1 MNKFKR
7 LYSLAIVV
15 CRLAL
20 RETHQIKPNYF
31 ILLEINIIKYQKY
44 SSLND
49 LKRVHNFVTEKKINK
64 KLVSSSDQ
72 FFFFFL
78 IKNVVVTVHFVIYV
92 HISNVRRI
100 NISKLQIRRFFILNP
115 QIYIHIS
122 AFFLIDI
129 MKYAFHFDCFSLFHL
144 FSF

>member
-31 ILLEINIIKYQKY
+31 ILLEINIIIYQKY

-49 LKRVHNFVTEKKINK
+49 LNRVHNFVTEKKINK
-64 KLVSSSDQ
+64 KFVSSSDQ
-72 FFFFFL
+72 FFFFSINKCCCYCSLCYICSYKQCQANNYL
-78 IKNVVVTVHFVIYV
+78 IAPNTKIFY
-92 HISNVRRI
+92 
-100 NISKLQIRRFFILNP
+100 P
-115 QIYIHIS
+115 QSSDLYS
-122 AFFLIDI
+122 
-129 MKYAFHFDCFSLFHL
+129 Y
-144 FSF
+144 